1 MVIIVTGLP
10 GSGKSY
16 LAVRLA
22 DELQAVYASSD
33 RIRKK
38 MIPNRN
44 YSAKEKESV
53 YDEMYNRMVAA
64 IRAKKDIVLDA
75 TFYRDSLRQ
84 KFILEA
90 GPGSQIRIIEV
101 TAAESLIKERLGQK
115 RADSEADFHVYQQL
129 KAQYEPIHDPHL
141 TLVSTNNNI
150 SELLGTALKYIRSNH
165 DQGADQ

>member
-22 DELQAVYASSD
+22 DELQAAYASSD

-38 MIPNRN
+38 MIPNRT
-44 YSAKEKESV
+44 YSVKEKESV
-53 YDEMYNRMVAA
+53 YDEMCNRMVAA
-64 IRAKKDIVLDA
+64 IQAERDIVLDA
-75 TFYRDSLRQ
+75 TFYRDSLRE

-90 GPGSQIRIIEV
+90 GPESQIRLIEV

-115 RADSEADFHVYQQL
+115 RADSEANFHVYQQL
-129 KAQYEPIHDPHL
+129 KAQYEPIHVPHL

-150 SELLGTALKYIRSNH
+150 GEMLDSALKYIRSNH